1 VLLPTQE
8 HARLA
13 PVSQCR
19 DDAGMSDLSTFI
31 TGLPKAELHLHIE
44 GSLEPELMFA
54 LAQRNQVAIPF
65 ATVDAVRAAYSFSN
79 LQDFLDIYY
88 QGANVLLHRE
98 DFRDLAVAYFDR
110 AAADGV
116 VHAEIM
122 FDPQTHTARGVAF
135 ETVITGLLDG
145 IADAGARHGM
155 TVKLIMSFLRHLD
168 EADAFATLEMAR
180 PWLDR
185 IDAVGLDS
193 SELGHPPEKFAR
205 VFAEARA
212 AGLRLVAHAGEEGPP
227 DYVYQALDLLGVDR
241 LDHGNRSLEDPVLTA
256 RLARTGMTLT
266 VCPLS
271 NLKLCVVDD
280 MADHPI
286 DRMLREGLRAT
297 INSDD
302 PAYFGGYVAD
312 NYRAA
317 ATARGLDR
325 DDLALLARNSFL
337 GSFLPDEAVA
347 THLARLDAYVEAR

>member
-1 VLLPTQE
+1 MP
-8 HARLA
+8 
-13 PVSQCR
+13 
-19 DDAGMSDLSTFI
+19 DLDTFI

-44 GSLEPELMFA
+44 GTLEPELMFA
-54 LAQRNQVAIPF
+54 LAQRNGIAIPF
-65 ATVDAVRAAYSFSN
+65 DSVEAVRAAYSFTR

-88 QGANVLLHRE
+88 QGANVLVTRQ
-98 DFRDLAVAYFDR
+98 DFRDLALAYFDR

-122 FDPQTHTARGVAF
+122 FDPQTHTERGIAF
-135 ETVITGLLDG
+135 ETVVLGLTDA
-145 IADAGARHGM
+145 IAEAEARYGM
-155 TVKLIMSFLRHLD
+155 SVALILCFLRHLA
-168 EADAFATLEMAR
+168 EADAFATWDAAQ

-185 IDAVGLDS
+185 IAAVGLDS
-193 SELGHPPEKFAR
+193 SELGHPPGKFAR
-205 VFAEARA
+205 VFAAARA

-227 DYVYQALDLLGVDR
+227 DYVRQALDLLAIDR

-271 NLKLCVVDD
+271 NLKLCVVGA

-312 NYRAA
+312 NYRAI
-317 ATARGLDR
+317 ATARGLSR
-325 DDLALLARNSFL
+325 ADLALLARNSFL
-337 GSFLPDEAVA
+337 GSFLPDAAVA
-347 THLARLDAYVEAR
+347 GHLARLDAYMAAQ